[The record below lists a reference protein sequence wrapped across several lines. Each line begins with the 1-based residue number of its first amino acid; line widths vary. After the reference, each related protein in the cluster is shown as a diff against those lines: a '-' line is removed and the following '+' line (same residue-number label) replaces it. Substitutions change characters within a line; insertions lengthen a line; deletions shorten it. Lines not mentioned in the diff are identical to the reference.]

1 MCKGLHP
8 LSQTAHCGRS
18 MWTMAWRIHLL
29 MELGVEQTQTILVD
43 HYELNCGFS
52 DRSHHHYRW
61 PSLD

>member
-1 MCKGLHP
+1 
-8 LSQTAHCGRS
+8 